1 MILPFIIL
9 WSIPVLMTAQNTR
22 TFVSLEEVWGEVKKQ
37 NLHFR
42 NAALQTE
49 IAELTYKTSLGN
61 VLNPRM
67 PLSAT
72 MINNTKLQQNFIP
85 AEAFGGPTGTFRE
98 VTLGQ
103 QYNTLLSFQP
113 QFDIINMSGIAQI
126 KAARINKDIVQTQN
140 EINEYALY
148 QNVNVTYHNIVSFQ
162 RQKKILVE
170 NLKVAEQIKSIVKN
184 RFDEG
189 IARKQELNEAEVN
202 VISVKDKIE
211 QIDINLDI
219 QKTNPGIVF

>member
-1 MILPFIIL
+1 
-9 WSIPVLMTAQNTR
+9 
-22 TFVSLEEVWGEVKKQ
+22 
-37 NLHFR
+37 
-42 NAALQTE
+42 
-49 IAELTYKTSLGN
+49 
-61 VLNPRM
+61 
-67 PLSAT
+67 
-72 MINNTKLQQNFIP
+72 
-85 AEAFGGPTGTFRE
+85 
-98 VTLGQ
+98 
-103 QYNTLLSFQP
+103 
-113 QFDIINMSGIAQI
+113 MSGIAQI
-126 KAARINKDIVQTQN
+126 KAARINKEIVQTQN

-189 IARKQELNEAEVN
+189 VARKQELNEAEVN

-219 QKTNPGIVF
+219 QKQILALFLKTTLCRKSMKM